1 MRQNQSAQHLAGG
14 PKQDTPPLQPLEP
27 LRGPRT
33 ASPAPPGK
41 RDAEGGGVLWPPSAV
56 GGGPQPLPPAPPPHT
71 HPDPERTDQQCQRA
85 QGWCGAFAP
94 GKGMAFLGLPLRH
107 AEPGAWIWVGNP
119 VAAALEAGP
128 TVGNGEQPVR
138 RVPKP

>member
-56 GGGPQPLPPAPPPHT
+56 GGASAPASRPSSSHT
-71 HPDPERTDQQCQRA
+71 PRPRED
-85 QGWCGAFAP
+85 
-94 GKGMAFLGLPLRH
+94 
-107 AEPGAWIWVGNP
+107 
-119 VAAALEAGP
+119 
-128 TVGNGEQPVR
+128 
-138 RVPKP
+138 